1 EVTEALYSLKGIALL
16 QGFRGRLKGDADA
29 VIEAAL
35 SVAEYAEANKNTLME
50 MDINPLLVLP
60 EGPGAVAVDAFIRK
74 TAEDQ
79 QQVDASPVHS
89 VPPSIWMEFDENGVY
104 DDARSE

>member
-1 EVTEALYSLKGIALL
+1 SSDVCSSDLSMGGELVNLVHDSVPVILPTNRQEVTEALYSLKGISLL
-16 QGFRGRLKGDADA
+16 QGFRNRLKGDADA

-60 EGPGAVAVDAFIRK
+60 EGQGVVAVDAI
-74 TAEDQ
+74 
-79 QQVDASPVHS
+79 
-89 VPPSIWMEFDENGVY
+89 
-104 DDARSE
+104 